1 MTTQRE
7 GSVHAA
13 GWRQNTPDYLKG
25 FSDGIT
31 RGNTVPHVGALPG
44 AGDSATTGPIA
55 LDAFVSELLPHLSR
69 KGKVALDRYVAAG
82 WAETPSRRKIQRRIM
97 LALDQ
102 GGNPYGHKGPIPISA
117 ESKAALDDDP
127 LIAFLKA
134 RLSPQDFAE
143 WEELM
148 AADDPPPFK
157 GRPETGGKMTTMDA
171 DLRAREMHRRGQL
184 STNDLAHALLSP
196 PSGPPVGSAARFHRE
211 FNTQRLAVD
220 GGLDEDVLGQ
230 AERRIRTV

>member
-1 MTTQRE
+1 MTQRDD
-7 GSVHAA
+7 VHAA
-13 GWRQNTPDYLKG
+13 GHRLCSPDYLRG
-25 FSDGIT
+25 FATGCSAGGT
-31 RGNTVPHVGALPG
+31 LASPKRA
-44 AGDSATTGPIA
+44 AGDSKVSALSASEHAKFLKLGRTLQRRRLASDEAEQFTELVRRVVRRKMAIDQGGQPALETGTLKP
-55 LDAFVSELLPHLSR
+55 SEP
-69 KGKVALDRYVAAG
+69 VALDV
-82 WAETPSRRKIQRRIM
+82 
-97 LALDQ
+97 
-102 GGNPYGHKGPIPISA
+102 
-117 ESKAALDDDP
+117 DP
-127 LIAFLKA
+127 LRAFLKA

-220 GGLDEDVLGQ
+220 GGLDDDVVGQ
-230 AERRIRTV
+230 AERRIRHV